1 MQQYQKS
8 FLYTSIILAFLSSA
22 YAEESE
28 GIELDAVV
36 VKAQSFS
43 QQIGTQKI
51 TAEQIKRQAGKDG
64 GITDLLKSNPS
75 VRFSNNAD
83 LSTNA
88 GEIRPNE
95 VSFHGQKFYGNNF
108 ILNGMSNNDNINP
121 SGNVERNGEPVGTN
135 PYDLPN
141 GNTQSMWIDS
151 SMLQDVEVFD
161 SNVSAEHGQFLG
173 GVVNANLKDPDFD
186 HENTGKIYYRTTR
199 DTWTHFYIEEGKEDE
214 FERAAR
220 LDRQPKFVKQTHGLN
235 ISQKLADNFSLR
247 FSYERKQSKMDNNHS
262 QMYYTARPG
271 VPVPIKQKRL
281 NETYI
286 FRGVYL
292 PENGD
297 LLRATLMYSPH
308 TSVLARSN
316 TMNGRYKSVGG
327 GLQAN
332 LEWEKKFEALKM
344 TSYLGYKQSGDMI
357 DYDEENYHRYMS
369 SSNLDWT
376 SNGTYSQYGGYGDVY
391 TEDRTITL
399 KQKYELMPLGFSNI
413 EHKVK
418 FGWETDF
425 SSKKYERE
433 GTNMLNFYKKDV
445 NVVCDSAGDCI
456 TGDQFVYQRQV
467 FNARNVKVTD
477 DTYSAYVEDAI
488 KWKNLELTLGLRLD
502 HNKFTGNTNLAHRIS
517 GSYDLFSNE
526 DTILFGGLNRYYG
539 RSLLAY
545 KLRQQIGTSIEE
557 ERDINADGSLS
568 DWTFK
573 RDLDNVPTRYKMA
586 KVKTPY
592 NDEIVLGFNQR
603 LYNTKWTFKWVN
615 RNTRDEY
622 SGEDRIVDGKAYRVL
637 TNNGWSK
644 NDSFTLT
651 FSPVKAYDLGFMKLS
666 WDAGWRVSR
675 NKTNNKWYDSTANLN
690 EKAIYNS
697 QLIHK
702 SDLPPE
708 DFNTPWSAFLNLN
721 TEFPKINLT
730 WDQRFSYTHGKKQRV
745 VDTKML
751 CNGRYSAD
759 PVCGDYVGNA
769 EVYEDLEMGSI
780 FNVDW
785 RFTYTQPTFKGQFF
799 EFTLDVNNVLNKKAL
814 SRAKKTSTSYK
825 QGRNFWLGASYNW

>member
-1 MQQYQKS
+1 MKQYQKS
-8 FLYTSIILAFLSSA
+8 FLYTSVILALSPA
-22 YAEESE
+22 VNAEEAESVA
-28 GIELDAVV
+28 LDAVV

-51 TAEQIKRQAGKDG
+51 TAEQIKRQPGKDG

-75 VRFSNNAD
+75 VRFSNNSD

-95 VSFHGQKFYGNNF
+95 VSFHGQKFYSNNF
-108 ILNGMSNNDNINP
+108 VLNGMSNNDNINP
-121 SGNVERNGEPVGTN
+121 SGNIERNGEPVGTN

-151 SMLQDVEVFD
+151 SLLQDVEVFD
-161 SNVSAEHGQFLG
+161 SNISAEHGQFLG
-173 GVVNANLKDPDFD
+173 GVVSANLKDPDF
-186 HENTGKIYYRTTR
+186 ERTNTGKVYYRTTR
-199 DTWTHFYIEEGKEDE
+199 DDWTHFYIQEGKEEE

-220 LDRQPKFVKQTHGLN
+220 LDRQPKFLKQTFGLN
-235 ISQKLADNFSLR
+235 VSQKLADNFALR
-247 FSYERKQSKMDNNHS
+247 FSYERKQSRMDNNHS
-262 QMYYTARPG
+262 QMYYTDNPG

-286 FRGVYL
+286 LRGVYL

-297 LLRATLMYSPH
+297 LWRATLMYSPH
-308 TSVLARSN
+308 TSTLYRSN
-316 TMNGRYKSVGG
+316 TENGRYKSVGG

-332 LEWEKKFEALKM
+332 LEWEKQLEKLKM
-344 TSYLGYKQSGDMI
+344 TSYFGYKTSGDTI
-357 DYDEENYHRYMS
+357 DYDEENYQRYMS
-369 SSNLDWT
+369 SPNIPWT
-376 SNGTYSQYGGYGDVY
+376 SNGTYSQYGGYGEVY

-399 KQKYELMPLGFSNI
+399 KQKYELTPFDFAQI

-418 FGWETDF
+418 FGWQTDF

-433 GTNMLNFYKKDV
+433 NTNTLNFYRRNA
-445 NVVCDSAGDCI
+445 NVVCGSAENCI
-456 TGDQFVYQRQV
+456 SGDQFAYQRQV
-467 FNARNVKVTD
+467 FPSRNVKATD
-477 DTYSAYVEDAI
+477 DTYSAYVEDAM

-502 HNKFTGNTNLAHRIS
+502 HNKFTGNTDLAHRIS
-517 GSYDLFSNE
+517 GSYDVFSNE

-557 ERDINADGSLS
+557 ERSVNEDGSLS
-568 DWTFK
+568 EWALK
-573 RDLDNVPTRYKMA
+573 RNLNNAPTRYRMA

-592 NDEIVLGFNQR
+592 DDEVVLGFNQR
-603 LYNTKWTFKWVN
+603 VYNTKWTFKWVH

-622 SGEDRIVDGKAYRVL
+622 AGESRVIDGEVYRIL
-637 TNNGWSK
+637 SNQGWSK
-644 NDSFTLT
+644 NDSFTLSV
-651 FSPVKAYDLGFMKLS
+651 SPVKAHDFGFMKLG

-675 NKTNNKWYDSTANLN
+675 NKTNNKWYDNTANLN
-690 EKAIYNS
+690 EKAIYNN
-697 QLIHK
+697 QLIDRM
-702 SDLPPE
+702 DLPPD
-708 DFNTPWSAFLNLN
+708 DFNTPWSEFLNVN

-745 VDTKML
+745 VDTQYL
-751 CNGRYSAD
+751 CNGRFSSNTA
-759 PVCGDYVGNA
+759 CGDYVGNA
-769 EVYEDLEMGSI
+769 DVYEDLETGSI

-785 RFTYTQPTFKGQFF
+785 RFTYTQPTFRNQFF
-799 EFTLDVNNVLNKKAL
+799 EITLDVNNVLNKKAL
-814 SRAKKTSTSYK
+814 SKSRKQSRSYK